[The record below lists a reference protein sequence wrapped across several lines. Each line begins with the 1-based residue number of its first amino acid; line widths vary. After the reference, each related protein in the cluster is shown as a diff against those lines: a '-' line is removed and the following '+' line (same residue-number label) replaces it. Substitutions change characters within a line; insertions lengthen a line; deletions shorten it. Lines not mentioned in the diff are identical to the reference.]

1 MNNKYLEVC
10 SNCVMDSTANGFRKS
25 ETGCNYC
32 DSFKK
37 DLNTDAI
44 FDKGDLSKYV
54 DSLKEK
60 SKHSIYDCIVGV
72 SGGIDSS
79 MVLIKAK
86 EIGLNPLAVH
96 MDNGLDSELAQN
108 NINNL
113 IRTLGVDLITYVIN
127 WNEYRM
133 MMDELFNADV
143 IDVEL
148 LYDNAMLA
156 VNYQFANRFGIKTI
170 LSGMNTSTE
179 GMQMPTNWNWFKYDQ
194 RHIKYFKSKIKQSIK
209 STFPSIGTNEFL
221 YYTYVKKIKWEHFL
235 DFFNYKKEDSLQE
248 LEKNYGYKRYPY
260 KHYESV
266 FTRFY
271 QGYILPKKF
280 GVDKRKLHLSTLI
293 VTGQATREECAIIL
307 ENAPYDE
314 FELIQDINYFLKK
327 MKWSQ
332 VKLDEYLNR
341 KEISHSNYPS
351 EKNYWE
357 TLIELRHK
365 LL

>member
-1 MNNKYLEVC
+1 
-10 SNCVMDSTANGFRKS
+10 
-25 ETGCNYC
+25 
-32 DSFKK
+32 
-37 DLNTDAI
+37 
-44 FDKGDLSKYV
+44 
-54 DSLKEK
+54 
-60 SKHSIYDCIVGV
+60 
-72 SGGIDSS
+72 
-79 MVLIKAK
+79 
-86 EIGLNPLAVH
+86 
-96 MDNGLDSELAQN
+96 
-108 NINNL
+108 
-113 IRTLGVDLITYVIN
+113 
-127 WNEYRM
+127 
-133 MMDELFNADV
+133 MDELFNADV

-314 FELIQDINYFLKK
+314 FELIQDINKDIFVRFANELEKINCANKENIEIFIKEFLTSNNLKFPELGK
-327 MKWSQ
+327 PLRIILTGKINAPSISD
-332 VKLDEYLNR
+332 LIYLLGGNLCQKR
-341 KEISHSNYPS
+341 LENFLNIH
-351 EKNYWE
+351 
-357 TLIELRHK
+357 
-365 LL
+365 